1 MPDLRER
8 LLRPREG
15 WLSLG
20 LLAVMV
26 LALAWSVQGAA
37 WLPQMDYLVP
47 VALYAVV
54 VGAVL
59 GVLPVTISL
68 TLPAA
73 ALVGAAI
80 VIWTI
85 GGEYYPDASQLGR
98 LDALRSDLIGWTAVV
113 VDTGYPVQ
121 MSPYALG
128 LGMLMWATGAMA
140 AHALYRYHRVLD
152 AIALVGV
159 AIVANMS
166 ATFTDLFTNLLLF
179 VAAALLLWL
188 RASLAARQESWQ
200 RRRVNENLEV
210 STSIM
215 RSGVAFAAASVALAW
230 ILTSVAVAAPLTG
243 AWRSLDTVWG
253 GVRDEFENVFG
264 SLTNPNSRIS
274 GNSFGSAFTV
284 SGEWVSNDDE
294 VMVVAASR
302 PLYMRTVT
310 YDVYN
315 GRGWERSESTRRNVG
330 AGERLY
336 PAETPERPLV
346 DEAFAIETI
355 TVQMQQPIGRN
366 LFVPGYPLI
375 IFAPVVL
382 HEPGGQP
389 MLGGVE
395 AANSIGDGQS
405 YQVSAALSEATEV
418 QLAAAPLE
426 YPPAVSA
433 IYLDASRATERVRQ
447 LAAQV
452 AADAGAAN
460 PYDQAKALARFLS
473 RDESFSYETVAPVP
487 PRDGD
492 LVDFFLNEG
501 GRVGYCQYYASAMV
515 LMARTLGIP
524 ARVAVGFAPGERGDD
539 GTFQVREANAHA
551 WAELYFPGYGWQIF
565 EATKTISPGFVRQTG
580 VPGELPPT
588 VAGREAG
595 AIEAFEAQFDPAL
608 PINQIPGATIQPIEG
623 GFDATT
629 GAPTD
634 EEEAR
639 EGNTLIFVAILI
651 GLAVFIWVRLR
662 SVQRRWRFL
671 PAGDRAWSRLSFA
684 ADRAGVAPR
693 PSETVYEYA
702 GWLEEQIPSRRP
714 EIRTLAD
721 GKVWQDYSGRRMST
735 SAAAALEAA
744 WRRLRLPFASLTLR
758 HWLRSLVRRRP

>member
-8 LLRPREG
+8 LLHPREG

-37 WLPQMDYLVP
+37 WLPAMDYLVP

-59 GVLPVTISL
+59 ALLPVSVSL

-80 VIWTI
+80 VIWAV
-85 GGEYYPDASQLGR
+85 GGEYYPDAGQLGR
-98 LDALRSDLIGWTAVV
+98 LDGLRSDLIGWTAVV
-113 VDTGYPVQ
+113 ADGGYPVE

-128 LGMLMWATGAMA
+128 LGMLMWTTSVIA
-140 AHALYRYHRVLD
+140 AHVLYRYHRVVD
-152 AIALVGV
+152 AIALAGAALV
-159 AIVANMS
+159 INMS
-166 ATFTDLFTNLLLF
+166 ATITNLFTNLLLF

-188 RASLAARQESWQ
+188 RASLTARQESWQ

-210 STSIM
+210 ATSIM

-264 SLTNPNSRIS
+264 GLTNPNSRIS
-274 GNSFGSAFTV
+274 GNSFGAAFTV

-294 VMVVAASR
+294 VMIVAASR

-315 GRGWERSESTRRNVG
+315 GRGWERSESTRRTVG

-355 TVQMQQPIGRN
+355 SVQMQQPIGRN

-389 MLGGVE
+389 MMGGLE
-395 AANSIGDGQS
+395 AASSIGDGQA
-405 YQVSAALSEATEV
+405 YQVSSALSQATEV
-418 QLAAAPLE
+418 QLAAAPID

-433 IYLDASRATERVRQ
+433 FYLDASRATDRVRA
-447 LAAQV
+447 LAAAVV
-452 AADAGAAN
+452 ADAAN
-460 PYDQAKALARFLS
+460 PYEQAEALARFLS
-473 RDESFSYETVAPVP
+473 RDPSFSYETTAPVP

-501 GRVGYCQYYASAMV
+501 GRTGYCQYYASAMV

-524 ARVAVGFAPGERGDD
+524 ARVAVGFAPGERGED

-565 EATKTISPGFVRQTG
+565 ESTKTIDAGFVRQTG
-580 VPGELPPT
+580 VPGQLPT
-588 VAGREAG
+588 AVAGREAG
-595 AIEAFEAQFDPAL
+595 AIEAFEAQFDPAAPISQL
-608 PINQIPGATIQPIEG
+608 PGQSPPPLLEGAV
-623 GFDATT
+623 D
-629 GAPTD
+629 PTQGTSA

-639 EGNTLIFVAILI
+639 EGNTLVFIAILI
-651 GLAVFIWVRLR
+651 GLAIFIWVRLR
-662 SVQRRWRFL
+662 NVQRRWRFL
-671 PAGDRAWSRLSFA
+671 PAGDKAWSRLSFA

-721 GKVWQDYSGRRMST
+721 GKVWQDYSGRRMSS

-744 WRRLRLPFASLTLR
+744 WRRLRLPFASLTVR
-758 HWLRSLVRRRP
+758 HWLRSLVRRRS